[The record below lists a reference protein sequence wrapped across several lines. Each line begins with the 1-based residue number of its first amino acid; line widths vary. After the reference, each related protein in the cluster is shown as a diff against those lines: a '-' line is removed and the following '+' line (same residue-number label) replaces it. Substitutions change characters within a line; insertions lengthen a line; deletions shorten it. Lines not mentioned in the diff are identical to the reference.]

1 MDRKWVYRF
10 EEGGEALRDLLGGKG
25 AGLAEM
31 TRAGIPVPPGFVI
44 TTEACNAY
52 YEAGRQLP
60 EGLWEQVLEALREV
74 ETRTGKRFGDPN
86 RPLLV
91 SVRSGAKFSMPGMM
105 DTVLNL
111 GMNDQ
116 VAEGLGRISGN
127 PRFAYDAYRRFLQ
140 MFGRIVLG
148 VPGEVFERVLEEY
161 KHRGTEPRSDADLT
175 AEELREICERFKDLI
190 RKHTGEEVPQDP
202 YDQLRLA
209 IAAVFDSW
217 MGKRAVD
224 YRRVHRIP
232 DTLGTA
238 VNVQTMVFGNLGPR
252 SATGVAFTRN
262 PVTGERQLYGEYL
275 PQAQGEDVVA
285 GIRTPK
291 PIAQLAEEMPEVYRE
306 FVRVAELLERHYK
319 DMQDVEFT
327 IENGHLWMLQTR
339 SGKRTGAA
347 AVRIAV
353 DMVREGLIDRRT
365 AVLRVDPEQLAQLL
379 HPTVDEAARQ
389 GAHRDG
395 RFLTRG
401 LPASPGA
408 ASGQVVFHPDEAE
421 QRAARGERVILVRT
435 ETSPEDFHGMVAARA
450 VLTARG
456 GMTSHAA
463 VVARGMG
470 KPCVVGAEALVIDP
484 ETREMRVNGRVV
496 RAGEWITVDGGTGEV
511 FLGELPTREPTPTEE
526 FLTFM
531 QWVDEFR
538 TLRVR
543 ANADT
548 PEDARRARQFGA
560 EGIGL
565 CRTEHM
571 FFTGDRIYAMR
582 EMIMATTPEER
593 EAALAKIEPLQ
604 RQDFVEIFR
613 AMDGYPVVIRTL
625 DPPLHEFLPQEEEAI
640 RETAERIGVSVEAL
654 RQKVA
659 ALREFNPMMGLRG
672 CRLGILYPE
681 ITEMQARAIFEAAAA
696 CQAEGV
702 HVEPEVMIP
711 LVSDLNELRAQADI
725 VHRVAQ
731 EVMARTGQQIPY
743 RVGTMIEVPRAALI
757 ADRIAEVAQFFSF
770 GTNDLTQFTFGMS
783 RDDAGR
789 FLPRYLDQKILPEDP
804 FQVLDQEGVGQ
815 LVRIGTE
822 RGRGTRPDLVVG
834 ICGEHGGEPRSVKF
848 CAAVGLDYVSCSPY
862 RVPVA
867 RLAAAQAAL
876 GDRVRDV

>member
-1 MDRKWVYRF
+1 
-10 EEGGEALRDLLGGKG
+10 
-25 AGLAEM
+25 
-31 TRAGIPVPPGFVI
+31 
-44 TTEACNAY
+44 
-52 YEAGRQLP
+52 
-60 EGLWEQVLEALREV
+60 
-74 ETRTGKRFGDPN
+74 
-86 RPLLV
+86 
-91 SVRSGAKFSMPGMM
+91 
-105 DTVLNL
+105 
-111 GMNDQ
+111 
-116 VAEGLGRISGN
+116 
-127 PRFAYDAYRRFLQ
+127 
-140 MFGRIVLG
+140 
-148 VPGEVFERVLEEY
+148 
-161 KHRGTEPRSDADLT
+161 T
-175 AEELREICERFKDLI
+175 AEELREICKRFRDLI
-190 RKHTGEEVPQDP
+190 REHTGREAPQDP
-202 YDQLRLA
+202 YEQLRLA

-238 VNVQTMVFGNLGPR
+238 VNVQAMVFGNLGPQ

-262 PVTGERQLYGEYL
+262 PVTGEKRLYGEYL

-306 FVRVAELLERHYK
+306 FVRVAELLERHYR

-327 IENGHLWMLQTR
+327 IENGRLWMLQTR

-379 HPTVDEAARQ
+379 HPTVDEAARRIARQ
-389 GAHRDG
+389 DG
-395 RFLTRG
+395 RFLARG

-408 ASGQVVFHPDEAE
+408 ASGQVVFDPDEAE
-421 QRAARGERVILVRT
+421 QRAARGEKVILVRT

-470 KPCVVGAEALVIDP
+470 KPCVVGAEALVVVP
-484 ETREMRVNGRVV
+484 EAREMRVNGRVI

-511 FLGELPTREPTPTEE
+511 FLGELPTREPALTEE
-526 FLTFM
+526 FRTFM

-538 TLRVR
+538 TMGVR

-548 PEDARRARQFGA
+548 PQDARIARQFGA

-593 EAALAKIEPLQ
+593 QRALAKIEPLQ

-640 RETAERIGVSVEAL
+640 RETAERIGVSVEAV

-681 ITEMQARAIFEAAAA
+681 ITEMQARAIFEAAAL

-711 LVSDLNELRAQADI
+711 LVSDLNELRAQAEV
-725 VHRVAQ
+725 VHRVAR
-731 EVMARTGQQIPY
+731 EVMERTGQRIPY
-743 RVGTMIEVPRAALI
+743 RVGTMIEVPRAALV

-804 FQVLDQEGVGQ
+804 FQVLDREGVGQ
-815 LVRIGTE
+815 LVQMGTE
-822 RGRGTRPDLVVG
+822 RGRRARPDLVVG
-834 ICGEHGGEPRSVKF
+834 ICGEHGGEPSSVRF
-848 CAAVGLDYVSCSPY
+848 CYAAGLDYVSCSPY

-876 GDRVRDV
+876 GERVRDV